1 MNNTKIAV
9 IYGTKRPHLYYVNH
23 DLGLIEAFRSLPKN
37 FHTEFFLH
45 TPILGAIHK
54 GHHLMWFKNTVKSM
68 KWGVNQ
74 YFEPNVVVCVGS
86 PNYDWE
92 KILVGDYKKIFIYD
106 SYELPKKN
114 LNWDAVIVPTKE
126 DLNVYPKAIVASVYN
141 SNLFRADD
149 RRKHF
154 ARIFPQ
160 LVQNLDLFLNIEHL
174 PQSVSMN
181 EAPDLFYLSDF
192 PSSLMNDFLNQ
203 SKVTCLLEKDND
215 IELALSSM
223 ACQVPVVTVVDN
235 KSSFLNGT
243 FTSLA
248 TTPYFETAM
257 VNAFKNSGLV
267 EYDLREY
274 TIESFNKKLK
284 KILQ

>member
-1 MNNTKIAV
+1 MNNTKVAV
-9 IYGTKRPHLYYVNH
+9 IFGNKKPHLYHVTH
-23 DLGLIEAFRSLPKN
+23 DLALVEAFRSLPRN
-37 FHTEFFLH
+37 YHVEFFMH
-45 TPILGAIHK
+45 TPLLGAIHK
-54 GHHLMWFKNTVKSM
+54 GQHLMWFKNTVKSM
-68 KWGVNQ
+68 KWGINQ

-86 PNYDWE
+86 PNYEWE
-92 KILVGDYKKIFIYD
+92 RILVGDYKKIFIYD
-106 SYELPKKN
+106 SYELPNKQ

-126 DLNVYPKAIVASVYN
+126 DLKTYPKAVVAAVYN
-141 SNLFRADD
+141 SKIFKSDD

-160 LVQNLDLFLNIEHL
+160 LVQNLDLFLNIEHM
-174 PQSVSMN
+174 PSSVSMN

-192 PSSLMNDFLNQ
+192 PTSLMNDFLNQ
-203 SKVTCLLEKDND
+203 SKITCLLEKDND

-235 KSSFLNGT
+235 KASFLNGT
-243 FTSLA
+243 YVSLA

-257 VNAFKNSGLV
+257 VNAILDSGQI

-274 TIESFNKKLK
+274 TIEAFNKKLK
-284 KILQ
+284 KLL